1 MLAAAAAATA
11 VEASAGCSTGTQ
23 QGQSGSP
30 QGPMAVPWPVCPVD
44 LLNLIHLQ
52 RSTLARSPAL
62 ASSALL
68 LLDAAS
74 GASSSSASSSS
85 CATRLQCGLIRAVL
99 PAATASACAIT
110 GATGGDSGSGSDGA
124 ALRNSNSA
132 VGRASAAIT
141 LTTAGSVGQPASLLQ
156 RLEALLDVC
165 APELALF
172 AALQLAAARAAGQQG
187 ADASAEGSAQQQQGL
202 VEDVIMMAAALAACP
217 PLTQET
223 IDACLAQGSTSSSS
237 SSSNGSSSDDGAW
250 GLGPAVA
257 PMDAGDQCLPA
268 AAVVSPEVWSLT
280 GAWYQAAPS
289 SSPGAAAGGSLNG
302 ISGGDWA
309 PVCDVVTGQ
318 QYPNACFAS
327 CLGTA
332 QRVGLCSKLVQPA
345 CALSPAPEPSQ
356 PKPAAAPASRN
367 SSQQPPP
374 EQASLAAAR
383 AAWRNIFSARVP
395 VATAAIGPAVEAEAE
410 AEARRLF
417 LAHNAEPPPAASA
430 AEMAQSSSD
439 LSASS
444 TAAVFSAVG
453 VVVLN
458 SLLAELLQPAVEL
471 LLASGSSSGALQD
484 AAAAGAGESDPAESA
499 LARRLHLLYLL
510 SAAAAPDA
518 SDQEPAETAVGPEA
532 PVAG

>member
-1 MLAAAAAATA
+1 MRCGGCGGSTSNSNSSSSRSSSSSSRQERKEGSSDRHRSLDRGGVRAGPHQRTPTVALGCRTRRSRRPLAPLKARPAHSIEAKIFSIFVFLALLICSCLSRCPMLAAAAAATA

-302 ISGGDWA
+302 ISGGVSAASGGAGGASRGGITWRAGCSCTQDWA

-327 CLGTA
+327 CL
-332 QRVGLCSKLVQPA
+332 V
-345 CALSPAPEPSQ
+345 SPS
-356 PKPAAAPASRN
+356 
-367 SSQQPPP
+367 
-374 EQASLAAAR
+374 
-383 AAWRNIFSARVP
+383 
-395 VATAAIGPAVEAEAE
+395 
-410 AEARRLF
+410 
-417 LAHNAEPPPAASA
+417 H
-430 AEMAQSSSD
+430 
-439 LSASS
+439 
-444 TAAVFSAVG
+444 
-453 VVVLN
+453 
-458 SLLAELLQPAVEL
+458 
-471 LLASGSSSGALQD
+471 
-484 AAAAGAGESDPAESA
+484 AG
-499 LARRLHLLYLL
+499 
-510 SAAAAPDA
+510 
-518 SDQEPAETAVGPEA
+518 
-532 PVAG
+532 